1 MPTETFFKQE
11 LFNTHFKEANHNV
24 GNDLKGRLIDQTH
37 DLEERK
43 KREHFWQDELYFFES
58 NDYKVSLLFCDF
70 STQTFKMVFTR
81 KLRDA
86 FMVNFF
92 SWNFQVNYCSYWELL
107 FSDSFWKFFN
117 LAKCHEL
124 SFVSCSA
131 EKWSTMHELFCDFL
145 TIPVTEKKTYKNLL
159 VTIY

>member
-11 LFNTHFKEANHNV
+11 LFNTHFREANHNV

-58 NDYKVSLLFCDF
+58 NDYKVSLLFYDF

-81 KLRDA
+81 KLLDA

-92 SWNFQVNYCSYWELL
+92 S
-107 FSDSFWKFFN
+107 
-117 LAKCHEL
+117 
-124 SFVSCSA
+124 
-131 EKWSTMHELFCDFL
+131 
-145 TIPVTEKKTYKNLL
+145 
-159 VTIY
+159 